1 MSLAEQRAGVA
12 LVLCAPSGT
21 GKTTLARRLV
31 AEFPCF
37 TFSISATT
45 RQPRPGEVDGKDY
58 HFVNPEDF
66 HALREKGH
74 FAEWAE
80 VHGNCYGTPLDAT
93 RGLLDSGR
101 DVLFDIDVQGA
112 AQLKRTLPQA
122 WFVFLLPPSREA
134 LEKRLRGR
142 ETETEESI
150 IKRMAAARQEMAQAN
165 WFDLWI
171 INDDIEKAYA
181 DLKAAYRAACL
192 APDRRPEF
200 VNSLLREWP

>member
-1 MSLAEQRAGVA
+1 MSCQKRAGVA

-31 AEFPCF
+31 ADFPCF
-37 TFSISATT
+37 AFSISVTT
-45 RQPRPGEVDGKDY
+45 RQPRPGEIDGKDY
-58 HFVNPEDF
+58 HFVSPEAF
-66 HALREKGH
+66 QTLREQGH

-80 VHGNCYGTPLDAT
+80 VHGNCYGTPLNAT
-93 RGLLDSGR
+93 RDLLAAGCDM
-101 DVLFDIDVQGA
+101 LFDIDVQGA

-142 ETETEESI
+142 GSETEESI
-150 IKRMAAARQEMAQAN
+150 TRRMAAARQEMAQAN

-171 INDDIEKAYA
+171 INDDLESAYA
-181 DLKAAYRAACL
+181 DLKAAYKAACL
-192 APDRRPEF
+192 APDSRPEF